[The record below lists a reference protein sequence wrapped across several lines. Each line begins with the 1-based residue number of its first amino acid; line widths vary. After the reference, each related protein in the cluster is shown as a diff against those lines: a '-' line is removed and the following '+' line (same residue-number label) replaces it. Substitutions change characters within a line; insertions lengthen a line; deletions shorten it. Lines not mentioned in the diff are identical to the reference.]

1 VSDHLFK
8 NGRAN
13 LLPYA
18 VVHEDGVS
26 VFIDRLYRPIIV
38 VPGKW
43 PRCDLSLAAVC
54 DGPPMYGAKLAHTF
68 YGEHAQPARDP
79 IVRRRLR
86 SLVNS
91 CSVLKSELRRLSDT
105 MDAAAEPPPEKAR
118 SQADLIRHTFS
129 EGVAA

>member
-43 PRCDLSLAAVC
+43 PRCDLSLAAAC
-54 DGPPMYGAKLAHTF
+54 DGPPTYGAKLAHTF

-91 CSVLKSELRRLSDT
+91 CSVLKDELRCRALITSD
-105 MDAAAEPPPEKAR
+105 DGPPPVKAR
-118 SQADLIRHTFS
+118 SHADLIRHTFS
-129 EGVAA
+129 EGAAA